1 MEDNITRPTKVTMV
15 DQGLP
20 TLSPPCFAPHTL
32 RPSLRSI
39 LCSPTLC
46 VSHFASHTL
55 RRGAGA
61 AGAAAP
67 LHAQKCPLKNDKIIE
82 KNLKTAKS

>member
-1 MEDNITRPTKVTMV
+1 MEDNITRLTKVTMV

-20 TLSPPCFAPHTL
+20 TLCPMLCAPHFAPL
-32 RPSLRSI
+32 FLRSI